1 MPVAKKTT
9 TKKPAKETKPKKI
22 KEIPKEI
29 PVEEIV
35 AVPVETEKTEI
46 GVSEVGALSEVEKND
61 RPEKYYEAIG
71 RRKESTARVRVLT
84 KKSTDSQPFENKG
97 IISVNDKPYYEYF
110 NNDSLQEV
118 VDAPLKKLKSLNRF
132 KATVKVSG
140 GGQRG
145 QADAIKFGLSR
156 ALVLF
161 DPNFAKKLRKA
172 GYLTRDSREKERRK
186 YGLKK
191 ARKSPAWSKR

>member
-1 MPVAKKTT
+1 MPTKKTT
-9 TKKPAKETKPKKI
+9 TKKTKPKPKAIKPAKE
-22 KEIPKEI
+22 KEEKLIIEPVIEESSVRPEAADGIEKES
-29 PVEEIV
+29 
-35 AVPVETEKTEI
+35 KT
-46 GVSEVGALSEVEKND
+46 
-61 RPEKYYEAIG
+61 EKYYEAVG
-71 RRKESTARVRVLT
+71 RRKSATARVRVYT
-84 KKSTDSQPFENKG
+84 KKSTDLQPSEDQA
-97 IISVNDKPYYEYF
+97 IIVINDKPYFEYF
-110 NNDSLQEV
+110 NSSALQEM

-132 KATVKVSG
+132 KATVKVKG
-140 GGQRG
+140 GGMTG

-161 DPNFAKKLRKA
+161 DPNFSKKLRKA

>member
-1 MPVAKKTT
+1 MPTKKTT
-9 TKKPAKETKPKKI
+9 TKKAKSKPKAVKPAKEK
-22 KEIPKEI
+22 
-29 PVEEIV
+29 
-35 AVPVETEKTEI
+35 TEKLVVKSVI
-46 GVSEVGALSEVEKND
+46 GESNVQSEAINGAEKGSKA
-61 RPEKYYEAIG
+61 EKYYEAVG
-71 RRKESTARVRVLT
+71 RRKEATARVRVYT
-84 KKSTDSQPFENKG
+84 KKSTDLQPSEDQA
-97 IISVNDKPYYEYF
+97 IIAINDKPYFEYF
-110 NNDSLQEV
+110 NNPALQET

-132 KATVKVSG
+132 KATVKVKG
-140 GGQRG
+140 GGMTG

-161 DPNFAKKLRKA
+161 DPNFSKKLRKA